1 VVRDFLERRFD
12 ASHPALKWV
21 MDRRVNGTRRRPDHR
36 PLIHLLGV
44 KSHDLVLETDEASHW
59 FYLCADER
67 DKEKNIHFWLNE
79 KKKPLF
85 FVRFNPDAYDDP
97 ATGARVPSC
106 WGVGKDGDA
115 RVKPSREAE
124 WAARLEKL
132 AQVVAA
138 YLVDHTDAWAAWDE
152 ADRPKPE
159 LHAIELFYDDVA
171 VRKNG
176 ATAKLDAIKAVA
188 VAAATTRKRKAA
200 SARPSSSSS
209 HCASDS
215 ENEP

>member
-1 VVRDFLERRFD
+1 
-12 ASHPALKWV
+12 
-21 MDRRVNGTRRRPDHR
+21 M
-36 PLIHLLGV
+36 
-44 KSHDLVLETDEASHW
+44 
-59 FYLCADER
+59 
-67 DKEKNIHFWLNE
+67 
-79 KKKPLF
+79 
-85 FVRFNPDAYDDP
+85 RFNPDAYDDP

-159 LHAIELFYDDVA
+159 LHAIELFGPSQSLARAARHRALLRRRRREEERRDRQAGRHQGGGGGGGDDQEA
-171 VRKNG
+171 QGRVRAPVVVVVPPRLRLGERALTRSDYVPFGGFKN
-176 ATAKLDAIKAVA
+176 
-188 VAAATTRKRKAA
+188 
-200 SARPSSSSS
+200 
-209 HCASDS
+209 
-215 ENEP
+215 